1 MSNFTEGPWTVAY
14 YDHNSQAVVKGK
26 HTEIATCWHHCVG
39 AIEKEMHANARLIA
53 AAPEMLAA
61 LRLALAFLNSESVIA
76 QAVREAI
83 DNATTG
89 EEE

>member
-1 MSNFTEGPWTVAY
+1 
-14 YDHNSQAVVKGK
+14 
-26 HTEIATCWHHCVG
+26 
-39 AIEKEMHANARLIA
+39 
-53 AAPEMLAA
+53 
-61 LRLALAFLNSESVIA
+61 LALAFLNSESVIA